1 MVLLERQGDRKGKS
15 CRDGD
20 SGRIGGKA
28 TIMRWA
34 CWDGK
39 EKEEV
44 KWEQEAFAEGMRT
57 QSAKIWAVA
66 VGQDMGSCGWRPVTD
81 GGGTQI
87 GKVEYIGK
95 IGNMVEN

>member
-1 MVLLERQGDRKGKS
+1 MKQEREKLEGRRQW
-15 CRDGD
+15 
-20 SGRIGGKA
+20 RIGGKV

-34 CWDGK
+34 WDGK

-66 VGQDMGSCGWRPVTD
+66 
-81 GGGTQI
+81 GGDQ
-87 GKVEYIGK
+87 
-95 IGNMVEN
+95 